1 MQRLRK
7 IWRDLVAWNGRPGSR
22 LMEYILIGAYS
33 SVAILSLVIGLT
45 AKAGTLFGR
54 AVEDAS
60 QAARPEMKALLK
72 QFIVAGAD
80 FGDGA
85 SLLIIAVA
93 IVYWSPRA
101 RAPQPEQ
108 LASTEPQ
115 GPPFLL

>member
-1 MQRLRK
+1 MQRLRN
-7 IWRDLVAWNGRPGSR
+7 IWQDLMEWNALPGSR
-22 LMEYILIGAYS
+22 LMEYILIGVYS

-60 QAARPEMKALLK
+60 HAARPEMKALLK

-93 IVYWSPRA
+93 IVYWSRRTKA
-101 RAPQPEQ
+101 AQPEQ
-108 LASTEPQ
+108 LASTAPQ